1 MDEEKRM
8 TNAYKVLSALEI
20 EGLTD
25 TSDEFAFDVLTGLAE
40 SPKRLPSRY
49 FYDDRGSEI
58 FQQIM
63 GLQEYYLTDCEEEIL
78 GEHGEAIL
86 AATGAGPLSL
96 VDMGA
101 GDGKKTLLLL
111 ARLATAGRPCQYL
124 PLDISEAAM
133 ANLTELVKERH
144 PEIRVDGVV
153 SEYFSG
159 LRWLGLQAQDPAAG
173 TDNPTRL
180 VLFLGSNIGNL
191 DRPRARTF
199 LRRLWT
205 SLAPK
210 DHVLIGFDLKKDI
223 DLLLNAY
230 NDSEGVT
237 ASFNLNL
244 LNRINQELGGH
255 FDVDRFRHFSTYN
268 VFSGA
273 MESYLVSL
281 DPQQV
286 RIDRLQSSFTFRAWE
301 PIHTEYSYKY
311 LLADIERLASE
322 SGFEIVEHFHDR
334 QGYFVDSLW
343 RVDKG

>member
-1 MDEEKRM
+1 MLTAAE
-8 TNAYKVLSALEI
+8 L

-25 TSDEFAFDVLTGLAE
+25 PSDEFAFDVLTGLAE
-40 SPKRLPSRY
+40 SPKRLPSHY
-49 FYDDRGSEI
+49 FYDDRGSEL

-63 GLQEYYLTDCEEEIL
+63 DVEEYYLTDCEEEIL
-78 GEHGEAIL
+78 TEHGEAIL
-86 AATGAGPLSL
+86 AATGEGPLAL

-101 GDGKKTLLLL
+101 GDGKKTFLLLD
-111 ARLATAGRPCQYL
+111 RLTASNRPCDYL
-124 PLDISEAAM
+124 PIDISQGAM
-133 ANLTELVKERH
+133 RNLTDQVEVRY
-144 PEIRVDGVV
+144 PGVRVEGVV

-159 LRWLGLQAQDPAAG
+159 LRWLGTQAQPQRGGD
-173 TDNPTRL
+173 TPTRL

-205 SLAPK
+205 GLSQG

-223 DLLLNAY
+223 DRLLAAY
-230 NDSEGVT
+230 NDKGGVT

-244 LNRINQELGGH
+244 LDRINRELGGH
-255 FDVDRFRHFSTYN
+255 FEVDRFRHFSTYN

-281 DPQQV
+281 DAQEV
-286 RIDRLQSSFTFRAWE
+286 EIDRLQSSFRFRAWE

-311 LLADIERLASE
+311 LPADIERLAAE
-322 SGFEIVEHFHDR
+322 SGFEVVQHFGDQR
-334 QGYFVDSLW
+334 GFFLDSLW
-343 RVDKG
+343 RVEKG

>member
-1 MDEEKRM
+1 MSSSGTYR
-8 TNAYKVLSALEI
+8 VLTALELD
-20 EGLTD
+20 GL
-25 TSDEFAFDVLTGLAE
+25 SDPSSEFAFDVLTGLAE

-63 GLQEYYLTDCEEEIL
+63 ELDEYYLTGCEEEIL
-78 GEHGEAIL
+78 EEHGQAIL
-86 AATGAGPLSL
+86 AATGDGPLSL

-111 ARLATAGRPCQYL
+111 DRLVAAGRSARYL
-124 PLDISEAAM
+124 PIDISEAAI
-133 ANLTELVKERH
+133 AGLTGVVEGSYPDIAVE
-144 PEIRVDGVV
+144 GVV

-159 LRWLGLQAQDPAAG
+159 LQWLGHQPRRSAVG
-173 TDNPTRL
+173 TGDSSQL

-205 SLAPK
+205 GLASG

-223 DLLLNAY
+223 ELLLAAY
-230 NDSEGVT
+230 NDRQGVT

-244 LNRINQELGGH
+244 LTRINRELGGH
-255 FDVDRFRHFSTYN
+255 FSVDRFRHFSTYN
-268 VFSGA
+268 VFWGA

-281 DPQQV
+281 DPQEV

-301 PIHTEYSYKY
+301 PLHTEYSYKY
-311 LLADIERLASE
+311 LLADIERLA
-322 SGFEIVEHFHDR
+322 
-334 QGYFVDSLW
+334 
-343 RVDKG
+343 

>member
-1 MDEEKRM
+1 MS
-8 TNAYKVLSALEI
+8 TSYKVLTALEL
-20 EGLTD
+20 EGLKDPTA
-25 TSDEFAFDVLTGLAE
+25 EFAFDVLTGLSE
-40 SPKRLPSRY
+40 SPKKLPSRY
-49 FYDDRGSEI
+49 FYDARGSDI
-58 FQQIM
+58 FRKIM
-63 GLQEYYLTDCEEEIL
+63 ALEEYYLTDCEEEIL
-78 GEHGEAIL
+78 REHGDAIL
-86 AATGAGPLSL
+86 AATGDRPLSL

-111 ARLATAGRPCQYL
+111 DRMAAHGRPCRYL
-124 PLDISEAAM
+124 PIDISEGAM
-133 ANLTELVKERH
+133 AGLITVVQERY
-144 PEIRVDGVV
+144 PDIPVEGVV

-159 LRWLGLQAQDPAAG
+159 LQWLGHQARRPADGAAES
-173 TDNPTRL
+173 TQL

-205 SLAPK
+205 GLAPG

-223 DLLLNAY
+223 ELLLSAY
-230 NDSEGVT
+230 NDHEGVT

-244 LNRINQELGGH
+244 LMRINRELAGH
-255 FDVDRFRHFSTYN
+255 FDVNRFRHFSTYN

-281 DPQQV
+281 DPQEV
-286 RIDRLQSSFTFRAWE
+286 RIDRLQSSFSFRAWE

-311 LLADIERLASE
+311 LISDVERLARE
-322 SGFEIVEHFHDR
+322 SGFEVVSHFYDR

-343 RVDKG
+343 RVDKS

>member
-1 MDEEKRM
+1 MSRS
-8 TNAYKVLSALEI
+8 YKVLTAVEL

-25 TSDEFAFDVLTGLAE
+25 VSDEFAFDVLTGLAE

-58 FQQIM
+58 FQHIM
-63 GLQEYYLTDCEEEIL
+63 GLDEYYLTGCEEEIL
-78 GEHGEAIL
+78 SEHGDAIL

-111 ARLATAGRPCQYL
+111 DRLAGAGRPCHYL
-124 PLDISEAAM
+124 PIDISEAAIDG
-133 ANLTELVKERH
+133 LCSLVSERYPEL
-144 PEIRVDGVV
+144 RVEGLV
-153 SEYFSG
+153 SEYFQG
-159 LRWLGLQAQDPAAG
+159 LQWLGLQARSGGESATNASQ
-173 TDNPTRL
+173 L

-205 SLAPK
+205 GLAPG

-223 DLLLNAY
+223 DLLLHAY
-230 NDSEGVT
+230 NDSGGVT

-244 LNRINQELGGH
+244 LDRINRELGGQ
-255 FDVDRFRHFSTYN
+255 FAVDRFRHFSTYN

-281 DPQQV
+281 DPQEV
-286 RIDRLQSSFTFRAWE
+286 RIDRLKSSFTFRAWE

-311 LLADIERLASE
+311 LRADIERLAAE
-322 SGFEIVEHFHDR
+322 SGFAVVEHFRDR
-334 QGYFVDSLW
+334 RGYFVDSLW
-343 RVDKG
+343 RVEKD

>member
-1 MDEEKRM
+1 MNR
-8 TNAYKVLSALEI
+8 TFRVLTAAEL

-25 TSDEFAFDVLTGLAE
+25 PSDEFAFDVLTGLAE

-49 FYDDRGSEI
+49 FYDDRGSEL
-58 FQQIM
+58 FQEIM
-63 GLQEYYLTDCEEEIL
+63 DLEEYYLTDCEEEIL
-78 GEHGEAIL
+78 TEHGEAIL
-86 AATGAGPLSL
+86 AATGNGPLAL

-101 GDGKKTLLLL
+101 GDGKKTFLLLD
-111 ARLATAGRPCQYL
+111 RLAASSRPCDYL
-124 PLDISEAAM
+124 PIDISQGAM
-133 ANLTELVKERH
+133 ANLTDQVEERH
-144 PEIRVDGVV
+144 PGMRVEGVV

-159 LRWLGLQAQDPAAG
+159 LRWLATQAQSQRGADTPS
-173 TDNPTRL
+173 RL

-205 SLAPK
+205 GLSPG

-223 DLLLNAY
+223 DLLLAAY
-230 NDSEGVT
+230 NDKSGVT

-244 LNRINQELGGH
+244 MERINRELGGH

-281 DPQQV
+281 HAQEV
-286 RIDRLQSSFTFRAWE
+286 EIERLQSSFTFRAWE

-311 LLADIERLASE
+311 LPADIERLALE
-322 SGFEIVEHFHDR
+322 SGFEVVQHFGDQR
-334 QGYFVDSLW
+334 GFFIDSLW